1 MPLVRLC
8 KLLANSAD
16 CNPGHRFLKLE
27 TVLINVRFAIKKA
40 KLVIY
45 YNKVALRIVEQ
56 LQALDLRKFEN
67 VRSKFSEVA
76 VKYYSK

>member
-1 MPLVRLC
+1 MEVSWILTYCLILPLVRLC

-27 TVLINVRFAIKKA
+27 TVLIKVRFAIKKA

-56 LQALDLRKFEN
+56 LQA
-67 VRSKFSEVA
+67 
-76 VKYYSK
+76 